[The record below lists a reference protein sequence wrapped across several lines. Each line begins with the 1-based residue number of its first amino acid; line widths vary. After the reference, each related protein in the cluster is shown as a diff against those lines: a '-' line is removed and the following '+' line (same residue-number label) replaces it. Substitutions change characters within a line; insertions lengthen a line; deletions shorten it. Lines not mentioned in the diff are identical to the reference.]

1 MSLAMQ
7 LKSILT
13 LGGGFF
19 IAPLVWAAQPPS
31 KPPIQAA
38 TSVASAPS
46 TVQFNYKFI
55 LIVDFK
61 KREKILKA
69 QNLEPTLW
77 DKALAR
83 MSSEIHAGNVVDIV
97 YKKNNLMRIN
107 STLTPTSA
115 IGLLIG
121 DKKYT
126 RESQSTLDKT
136 GYKTYS
142 YFEERGSDPRTT
154 SLINY
159 KLMNATYYVGPTIE
173 KTEKITSDMSDMLN
187 VIYEGIGGTGKKSSL
202 SFWVNSSK
210 SAMKMQFQAAELWD
224 ISVNGVKY
232 KAKRYAKRTDKTDTA
247 TFEIWIDEASK
258 MPLRY
263 QIGLNENYGVTMLL
277 ELESFKKLDQ

>member
-1 MSLAMQ
+1 M
-7 LKSILT
+7 KTRSIYMLV
-13 LGGGFF
+13 GVFF
-19 IAPLVWAAQPPS
+19 FTPLVCTAQPKS
-31 KPPIQAA
+31 KPPTQPV
-38 TSVASAPS
+38 TSVASAAS

-69 QNLEPTLW
+69 QNLELTLW

-97 YKKNNLMRIN
+97 YKKNNLMRIT
-107 STLTPTSA
+107 STLTPTPA
-115 IGLLIG
+115 IGLLVG

-126 RESQSTLDKT
+126 RDSQSMLDKN

-159 KLMNATYYVGPTIE
+159 KQMNATYYVGPKIE
-173 KTEKITSDMSDMLN
+173 KTEKITSELSDMLN
-187 VIYEGIGGTGKKSSL
+187 VMYEGVGGAGKKSGL
-202 SFWVNSSK
+202 NFWVNSSK

-232 KAKRYAKRTDKTDTA
+232 KAKRYVKRTDKTDTA

-277 ELESFKKLDQ
+277 ELESITMK

>member
-1 MSLAMQ
+1 MQ

-13 LGGGFF
+13 LAGGFF
-19 IAPLVWAAQPPS
+19 IVHFVWAAQPPS
-31 KPPIQAA
+31 KPTTQPLTNEAI
-38 TSVASAPS
+38 APS

-83 MSSEIHAGNVVDIV
+83 MSSQIHAGNVVDTV
-97 YKKNNLMRIN
+97 YKQKNLMRIT
-107 STLTPTSA
+107 STLTPTAA
-115 IGLLIG
+115 IGLLVG
-121 DKKYT
+121 DKRYI
-126 RESQSTLDKT
+126 RDSQAMLDKN

-142 YFEERGSDPRTT
+142 YFEERGSEPRTT

-159 KLMNATYYVGPTIE
+159 KKMNATYYVGSKIE
-173 KTEKITSDMSDMLN
+173 NTEKITSEFSDMLS
-187 VIYEGIGGTGKKSSL
+187 VMYEGVGGAGKKSGL
-202 SFWVNSSK
+202 NFWVNSSK

-232 KAKRYAKRTDKTDTA
+232 KAKRYVKRTDKTDTA

-263 QIGLNENYGVTMLL
+263 QIGLNDNYGVTMLL
-277 ELESFKKLDQ
+277 ELESFTRK

>member
-1 MSLAMQ
+1 
-7 LKSILT
+7 
-13 LGGGFF
+13 
-19 IAPLVWAAQPPS
+19 
-31 KPPIQAA
+31 
-38 TSVASAPS
+38 
-46 TVQFNYKFI
+46 
-55 LIVDFK
+55 
-61 KREKILKA
+61 
-69 QNLEPTLW
+69 
-77 DKALAR
+77 
-83 MSSEIHAGNVVDIV
+83 
-97 YKKNNLMRIN
+97 MRIN

-173 KTEKITSDMSDMLN
+173 KTEKVTSDLSDMLN
-187 VIYEGIGGTGKKSSL
+187 VIYEGICGTGKKSGL
-202 SFWVNSSK
+202 NFWVNSSK

-232 KAKRYAKRTDKTDTA
+232 KAKRYVKRTDKTDTA
-247 TFEIWIDEASK
+247 TFEIWIDEVSK

-277 ELESFKKLDQ
+277 ELESFKKID